1 MPGIIEPESI
11 VLAGCL
17 PDGVGETFQAGKKVI
32 FQLRFQR
39 SSIRI
44 SRVWPERILARTFS
58 ASCSISG

>member
-1 MPGIIEPESI
+1 LPHGVREP
-11 VLAGCL
+11 
-17 PDGVGETFQAGKKVI
+17 FQTGKKVI
-32 FQLRFQR
+32 LQLRFQR

>member
-1 MPGIIEPESI
+1 
-11 VLAGCL
+11 L
-17 PDGVGETFQAGKKVI
+17 PVGVGETFQAGKKVI